1 MLEKELEG
9 LLREETRRQGGRCY
23 KWTSPGNTGV
33 PDRIVI
39 LPAGKVGFVEM
50 KQEGKKPTRNQVLQL
65 NRLLKLGCRVYLLD
79 REASIKEVLADIAK
93 GCCPGVRWKEQRL

>member
-9 LLREETRRQGGRCY
+9 LLREETRRKGGRCY

-33 PDRIVI
+33 PDRIVV
-39 LPAGKVGFVEM
+39 LPKGKVGFVEL

-79 REASIKEVLADIAK
+79 LEADIK
-93 GCCPGVRWKEQRL
+93 DVLDDIESDGYPTRRWKEQRL